1 MNRQKPCM
9 GANGQ
14 EKSFRECPK
23 SQERTKPSW
32 EIFCQFFNNIQLKMA
47 PLRRQKDNGHIYCP
61 KVTTLLVMVPC
72 PCMARDIR
80 RHGVARRRS
89 VFTSRIRKWG
99 TQNTVRSTTTTEER
113 GREWGEGRGEWD
125 SSQISVW
132 FSPPLRGVLSCFIA
146 RNKSHKELRSWF
158 DSSTDQF
165 PQKYRDELKR
175 RP

>member
-1 MNRQKPCM
+1 
-9 GANGQ
+9 
-14 EKSFRECPK
+14 
-23 SQERTKPSW
+23 
-32 EIFCQFFNNIQLKMA
+32 MA

-113 GREWGEGRGEWD
+113 GRELSEPD
-125 SSQISVW
+125 DASLAHLS
-132 FSPPLRGVLSCFIA
+132 LSCLLFPFQFLQA
-146 RNKSHKELRSWF
+146 TRQTPAFLGCLKKTAEMAPKFHAWSQQRVEPTDRLHVVPVCPCPVGP
-158 DSSTDQF
+158 SSIE
-165 PQKYRDELKR
+165 RL
-175 RP
+175 